1 MMTRR
6 SEPAP
11 VALVACGALVAE
23 VRRILEARGWQAD
36 LYGIPAIHHMRPS
49 MIVDAVDERLEH
61 IRERY
66 GKVIVVYGDCGT
78 AGALDDVLRRHG
90 AERTSGS
97 HCYEIFCG
105 CGFGDLLERDPTTYF
120 LTDYL
125 IRAWDSVVLR
135 ELGLDR
141 ERSLEHA
148 VFGGFTSVT
157 YLRQSLDQGL
167 LAGARRIAEYLGLP
181 LNIEDVGLGELER
194 QLARLI
200 GQPAELSET
209 HE

>member
-1 MMTRR
+1 M
-6 SEPAP
+6 
-11 VALVACGALVAE
+11 ACGALVAE
-23 VRRILEARGWQAD
+23 VRRILEARSWRAD
-36 LYGIPAIHHMRPS
+36 LYGIPAIYHMQPS
-49 MIVDAVDERLEH
+49 RITAAVDERLEQ

-66 GKVIVVYGDCGT
+66 DKVIVVYGDCGT

-90 AERTSGS
+90 VERTTGS

-105 CGFGDLLERDPTTYF
+105 CGFGDMMERNPRTYF

-125 IRAWDSVVLR
+125 IRAWDSVVLS

-141 ERSLEHA
+141 EPSLERE

-157 YLRQSLDQGL
+157 YLRQSLDPEL
-167 LAGARRIAEYLGLP
+167 MAGAQRIAEDLGVP
-181 LNIEDVGLGELER
+181 LNIEEVGLGELER

-200 GQPAELSET
+200 ERPAKGSE
-209 HE
+209 